1 MLLLGARASIARV
14 AIHSATFI
22 GTIAGFEEHVKR
34 NLGDVD
40 RTIRMLIGTAIAVPF
55 LGRTVTATP
64 GIVLIAISV
73 FLLTTSLLGWCPV
86 YALLRISTTKPEDA
100 AAKR

>member
-1 MLLLGARASIARV
+1 
-14 AIHSATFI
+14 
-22 GTIAGFEEHVKR
+22 
-34 NLGDVD
+34 
-40 RTIRMLIGTAIAVPF
+40 MLIGTAIAVPF